1 MKNLTAK
8 KLTAKNLT
16 TTLTLLFTCLLF
28 VSGCDLAEPINRA
41 DAPPPL
47 PVPAP
52 QPPQAEQVAAAQDEQ
67 EQEAVYVRAEPGVGA
82 RGQGIT
88 PVAQNN
94 PVRFVQAPVSA
105 MFRTEQR
112 LAFMQVDHALSLFRA
127 ENGRGPNSHEEFME
141 RIVRTNQLQL
151 PRLPDG
157 ETYYFDARSGEL
169 MVRRPQ

>member
-1 MKNLTAK
+1 MKN
-8 KLTAKNLT
+8 LTAKNLT
-16 TTLTLLFTCLLF
+16 TTLTLLFICLLF

-52 QPPQAEQVAAAQDEQ
+52 QPPQAERDAGAQDEQ
-67 EQEAVYVRAEPGVGA
+67 EQAAVYVRAEAGVGA

-94 PVRFVQAPVSA
+94 PVRFVQAPVSS

-112 LAFMQVDHALSLFRA
+112 LIFDMRIVPAMNLFRA
-127 ENGRGPNSHEEFME
+127 MHDRVPNSHEEFM
-141 RIVRTNQLQL
+141 RDIIQANNIQL
-151 PRLPDG
+151 PELPPG
-157 ETYYFDARSGEL
+157 QTYVYDPHSGEL